1 MGQAREAELTS
12 RQLVRFVRQAALRW
26 ILLGVAIATPSVALW
41 AQTSPTQSDSDRVR
55 AIGDLFFRAVADERW
70 KDAAAFIDS
79 VSMRRIVTAY
89 AMQRRTQ
96 TASDVVSAEFAGLKS
111 PREVATL
118 DLLDATA
125 LYVQARDERVVLR
138 EQTRRA
144 GCPVQTGPL
153 TNYRVRHI
161 LGVVIASESL
171 AYLLHTADAAAE
183 YGDLS
188 AYPAPAIMQL
198 VRRQG
203 RWQITP
209 RSDLLS
215 SNGTLPVVQCD
226 STRRS
231 PS

>member
-1 MGQAREAELTS
+1 M
-12 RQLVRFVRQAALRW
+12 
-26 ILLGVAIATPSVALW
+26 AIATPSIALR
-41 AQTSPTQSDSDRVR
+41 AQTSPSQSDTDRVR

-79 VSMRRIVTAY
+79 VSMRRIVTGY
-89 AMQRRTQ
+89 AMQRRTAQ
-96 TASDVVSAEFAGLKS
+96 AASDVVSWEFAGLKS

-171 AYLLHTADAAAE
+171 AYLLHTTNVAEE

-188 AYPAPAIMQL
+188 AYPTPAIMQL
-198 VRRQG
+198 VRRHG

-215 SNGTLPVVQCD
+215 PTGFQPVVQCD
-226 STRRS
+226 STRRR